1 MARYR
6 SALPQ
11 LNGDLFLTDGG
22 IETTLIFLEGLELPD
37 FAAFDLL
44 KQPEGET
51 ALRKYFR
58 TYAALAKKFG
68 TGLILEAAT
77 WRANPDW
84 AARLGYSRDGLTNA
98 NLRAIRLLE
107 PIRDEFEDARTQVV
121 ISGCVGPR
129 GDGYN
134 PAFKMTESDAESY
147 HGEQIGTFAASA
159 ADMVTC
165 HHHELRGG
173 GCRCRARGEIRG
185 NARGHLLH
193 RRNGWEAGYG
203 PAAPDA
209 IATVDAAT
217 SAYPAYYMINCAH
230 PTHFESV
237 LTAGEP
243 WLARIRGLRTN
254 ASHKSHA
261 ELNES
266 PELDSGNPVELGPE
280 HARLL
285 DRLPRLNVIGGCCGT
300 DHRHVEQIAMAC
312 SPRFPVRGLSKGNES
327 RRGRPGEL
335 LTLAVSAA
343 LLSALYFIA
352 ANLISVFLLHRF
364 VAASRDLVWMSPLS
378 YLGFFLLAWVP
389 VAAIGLWLQRNRAL
403 QFATLVFVALGVFA
417 VLLPITSVA
426 RYAS

>member
-1 MARYR
+1 MISSRQR
-6 SALPQ
+6 LPQ
-11 LNGDLFLTDGG
+11 LDGGWFLTDGG

-44 KQPEGET
+44 KRPEGET

-58 TYAALAKKFG
+58 TYAALARKFG

-84 AARLGYSRDGLTNA
+84 AARLGYSRDGLAKA

-134 PAFKMTESDAESY
+134 PAFKMTESEAESY

-159 ADMVTC
+159 ADMVTAITMNYV
-165 HHHELRGG
+165 EEAVGVA
-173 GCRCRARGEIRG
+173 RAAQSAGMPVVISFTVETDG
-185 NARGHLLH
+185 NLVTGQSLK
-193 RRNGWEAGYG
+193 
-203 PAAPDA
+203 DA

-217 SAYPAYYMINCAH
+217 SGYPGYYMINCAH
-230 PTHFESV
+230 PTHFASV
-237 LTAGEP
+237 LTVGES
-243 WLARIRGLRTN
+243 WLERIRGLRTN

-266 PELDSGNPVELGPE
+266 PELDSGNPVELGQE
-280 HARLL
+280 HARLME
-285 DRLPRLNVIGGCCGT
+285 RLPRLNVIGGCCGT

-312 SPRFPVRGLSKGNES
+312 SPRFPVR
-327 RRGRPGEL
+327 
-335 LTLAVSAA
+335 V
-343 LLSALYFIA
+343 
-352 ANLISVFLLHRF
+352 
-364 VAASRDLVWMSPLS
+364 
-378 YLGFFLLAWVP
+378 
-389 VAAIGLWLQRNRAL
+389 
-403 QFATLVFVALGVFA
+403 
-417 VLLPITSVA
+417 
-426 RYAS
+426 